1 MNNYVDGKVIIITGA
16 AGGFGSVLSSKAA
29 QLGGRIVCTDIN
41 EESLQVIVQEIVAA
55 GGTARGIHA
64 DVSDADSMR
73 NLVSQTLD
81 EYGQVDVLINNAGTM
96 PLAFFS
102 DHQQASEAWDRC
114 IDINFKGVL
123 NGITAVYDHMLA
135 KGRGHIVNISSIY
148 GKYPSAG
155 GAVYGAT
162 KAAVDFLSESL
173 RQECP
178 GKIKVTTVRPAAAGG
193 TGLVA
198 TVINPAACVGL
209 MGANAEPY
217 MEMIMASAEGTLP
230 EEKTDI
236 ANPEYFLLGPEEI
249 ADQILYAINQPWG
262 LSLGEITIRATGEL
276 SVI

>member
-1 MNNYVDGKVIIITGA
+1 
-16 AGGFGSVLSSKAA
+16 
-29 QLGGRIVCTDIN
+29 
-41 EESLQVIVQEIVAA
+41 
-55 GGTARGIHA
+55 
-64 DVSDADSMR
+64 
-73 NLVSQTLD
+73 LD
-81 EYGQVDVLINNAGTM
+81 EYGQVDVLINNAGVM

-102 DHQQASEAWDRC
+102 DHQQASDAWDRC

-123 NGITAVYDHMLA
+123 NGITAVYDHMVA
-135 KGRGHIVNISSIY
+135 NGRGHIVNISSIY
-148 GKYPSAG
+148 GKYPTAG

-193 TGLVA
+193 TGLVDS
-198 TVINPAACVGL
+198 VINPAACVGL
-209 MGANAEPY
+209 MGANAGPY
-217 MEMIMASAEGTLP
+217 MEMIMASAEGKLP
-230 EEKTDI
+230 PEKADI

-262 LSLGEITIRATGEL
+262 LSLGEVTIRATGEL